1 MLRARLVL
9 AVGVLLWTGGF
20 ALGTEPRSVV
30 VGGHL
35 SSCGSPLPMSW
46 LVPGATGP
54 AEGESGATAGE
65 RRACSGSIA
74 EGRWLSGGAL
84 GLGALLGLVGWTA
97 GRELGDR
104 PVDAGARDGVPTSA

>member
-20 ALGTEPRSVV
+20 AVGTEPRSAT
-30 VGGHL
+30 VGGREV
-35 SSCGSPLPMSW
+35 SCGTPLPVSW
-46 LVPGATGP
+46 LVPGATAP
-54 AEGESGATAGE
+54 TEGAPGSTAAE
-65 RRACSGSIA
+65 RRACHASVV

-84 GLGALLGLVGWTA
+84 GLGALVALVGWTA

-104 PVDAGARDGVPTSA
+104 PVEAAARDGVPAPT